1 MVWFLA
7 PTVALASQQHDVI
20 SEHLPSY
27 PMRLLSGADGVD
39 HWSEQ
44 SIWDEV
50 FHGIRVVVSTH
61 QVRVLAEL
69 RVLGAEIPYDIG
81 SPRCSWA
88 WLC

>member
-7 PTVALASQQHDVI
+7 PTVALASQQHDVL

-27 PMRLLSGADGVD
+27 SMRLLSGADGVD

-61 QVRVLAEL
+61 QVGAH
-69 RVLGAEIPYDIG
+69 AEICVFGAKFTYDIG

-88 WLC
+88 RFC